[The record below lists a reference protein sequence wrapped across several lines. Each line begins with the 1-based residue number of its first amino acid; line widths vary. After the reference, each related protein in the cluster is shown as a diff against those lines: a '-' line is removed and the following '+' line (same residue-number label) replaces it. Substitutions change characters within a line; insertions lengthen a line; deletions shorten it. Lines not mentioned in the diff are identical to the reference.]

1 MRFGL
6 GFVLVDGA
14 DVVGYALA
22 THDTRA
28 FERAA
33 REAWFPRVRAKYAFP
48 PEANEGATPADR
60 RYIDILY
67 HPPTAPQAGVD
78 YSPAHM
84 HIDILPEYQRQ
95 GWGRRLIARVVAY
108 LRDERGLER
117 MWLGLDPRN
126 DAAKKFYEALGYK
139 ELPGAPNGTMGL
151 EFKDFRG

>member
-1 MRFGL
+1 MGYVL
-6 GFVLVDGA
+6 GA
-14 DVVGYALA
+14 
-22 THDTRA
+22 HDTRA
-28 FERAA
+28 FEAHARAD
-33 REAWFPRVRAKYAFP
+33 WFPHVRAPYANP
-48 PEANEGATPADR
+48 PAPETGATDADKKFIR
-60 RYIDILY
+60 ILY
-67 HPPTAPQAGVD
+67 DPPAAPDAAVA
-78 YSPAHM
+78 YSPAHL